1 MKDTYTVKNILN
13 HRTAIASIDTLFN
26 QGTITQAEKR
36 ELYRLMNKKYGF
48 NASSIFAA

>member
-26 QGTITQAEKR
+26 QGTITQAEKW

-48 NASSIFAA
+48 NSSSIFAA